1 MPCCLAARVMSG
13 HRAGAPDIM
22 RTPRHG
28 SYVVRDHIEGDYTV
42 ARSAGFREYPLAL
55 RVALALNGTSGSDN
69 AEEVPGS
76 R

>member
-1 MPCCLAARVMSG
+1 MKSSGGPDPLLACVASG
-13 HRAGAPDIM
+13 W
-22 RTPRHG
+22 
-28 SYVVRDHIEGDYTV
+28 RDYIEGDYTV